1 MENLPE
7 FSRQVDWNICNR
19 PGPGEGEVK
28 IEVCIKLLN
37 FAVYGDNDH
46 HDNDDDD
53 DDDDEDDY
61 DVDND
66 DEDDYTTEMPGV
78 VGGVGRIANLLMWQ
92 DSGAGGAEFNHR
104 RPHHYP
110 LPCAANDD

>member
-1 MENLPE
+1 M
-7 FSRQVDWNICNR
+7 VTMAI
-19 PGPGEGEVK
+19 G
-28 IEVCIKLLN
+28 
-37 FAVYGDNDH
+37 H
-46 HDNDDDD
+46 HSNDDDD
-53 DDDDEDDY
+53 DDDNDDY
-61 DVDND
+61 NDVDD

-92 DSGAGGAEFNHR
+92 DLGAGGAEFNHR